1 MMKETNKISVKS
13 VFQETVKSNYGFS
26 THLLIFALLTISS
39 LVLAYLLP
47 YSLIVTIPIVIIPSY
62 FAFTSLNSIKGKK
75 NSEGVGFFSMYR
87 MYFSSIFF
95 GGYRLLIGL
104 LKTFLA
110 YLISNTVII
119 TIYDLTVF
127 SKSEEFKVFVEAFNN
142 ADSSSLMEIVDSF
155 TDSLLTNSALQKWL
169 YLSLAISFV
178 IAAFVF
184 IHHVAKHSLKM
195 KRNLFTK
202 QIIPTRQ
209 FNFVDRRV
217 RRDNRKFL
225 LLTYTRTCWFI
236 QLLLVLVASGGV
248 VGSFFLLK
256 DFTPERALVICLFLM
271 FVVSLPFMNYVSK
284 LQDMIFFTLGRKYEE
299 TFATLTLEFLTKYK
313 EKIGLAEEE
322 AKKIEEILTAQKEA
336 NKDQVEEEKKDS
348 EDK

>member
-1 MMKETNKISVKS
+1 MMKETNRIDARG

-26 THLLIFALLTISS
+26 THLLLFALFTIAS
-39 LVLAYLLP
+39 LALAYLLP

-62 FAFTSLNSIKGKK
+62 FAFTSLNSIKGKE
-75 NSEGVGFFSMYR
+75 NSEGVGFFTLYR
-87 MYFSSIFF
+87 MYFSGIFF

-104 LKTFLA
+104 LKSFIA

-119 TIYDLTVF
+119 TIFEITVF
-127 SKSEEFKVFVEAFNN
+127 SKTEEFKAFMDAYNN
-142 ADSSSLMEIVDSF
+142 ADSESLIEVFDTFSN
-155 TDSLLTNSALQKWL
+155 SLLTNTTLQKWL
-169 YLSLAISFV
+169 YLAAAISFA
-178 IAAFVF
+178 IAAVVF
-184 IHHVAKHSLKM
+184 IHHILMHSIKM

-225 LLTYTRTCWFI
+225 ISTYFRTCWFI
-236 QLLLVLVASGGV
+236 QLIIVLVASGGI
-248 VGSFFLLK
+248 VGSYFLLK
-256 DFTPERALVICLFLM
+256 DFTPERALVISLFLV
-271 FVVSLPFMNYVSK
+271 FVATLPFLNYMSK
-284 LQDMIFFTLGRKYEE
+284 LQDMIFFRLARKYEE

-322 AKKIEEILTAQKEA
+322 AKKIEEILNAQKEA
-336 NKDQVEEEKKDS
+336 NKEESGEEKKDL